1 MTILV
6 QQLRERASRATPGPW
21 ELQASNSWRRI
32 GTAGGRFADGDVL
45 APTTHRGDNHPD
57 LAARQEDLDFIVA
70 ADPATVLAL
79 LDELD
84 TAIANHENAV
94 AHMQSVCAERDQL
107 KAENAEL
114 IGLMRGVVGEFP
126 HRHKGS
132 DGNGPG
138 HGHRVPGVW
147 DSDNGEL
154 AGKPCAWCSI
164 WNAAKGIVERHEQ
177 AMTKE
182 QP

>member
-21 ELQASNSWRRI
+21 ELQTSNSWRRI

-84 TAIANHENAV
+84 QLKLENADLKDGLNRIIRETRLSDV
-94 AHMQSVCAERDQL
+94 AFGIACEVM
-107 KAENAEL
+107 
-114 IGLMRGVVGEFP
+114 
-126 HRHKGS
+126 
-132 DGNGPG
+132 
-138 HGHRVPGVW
+138 
-147 DSDNGEL
+147 GEL
-154 AGKPCAWCSI
+154 GAQQEP
-164 WNAAKGIVERHEQ
+164 EDQ
-177 AMTKE
+177 